1 MTILFD
7 ILLVLNIANPDNIK
21 FVNAT
26 VDNNAKY
33 DCEFKWKGISPVVDR
48 PALTLY
54 GYTAFKQE
62 CK

>member
-1 MTILFD
+1 MTILFA

-26 VDNNAKY
+26 VDNNARY
-33 DCEFKWKGISPVVDR
+33 DCAFKWKGISPVVDR

-54 GYTAFKQE
+54 GHTAFKQE

>member
-1 MTILFD
+1 MTILFA
-7 ILLVLNIANPDNIK
+7 ILMVLNVANPDNIK
-21 FVNAT
+21 FVNQT
-26 VDNNAKY
+26 IENNSKY
-33 DCEFKWKGISPVVDR
+33 ECTFKWKGISPVVDR

>member
-1 MTILFD
+1 MTILFA

-48 PALTLY
+48 PALTLSLIHI
-54 GYTAFKQE
+54 
-62 CK
+62 

>member
-1 MTILFD
+1 MTILFA

-26 VDNNAKY
+26 IENNAKY
-33 DCEFKWKGISPVVDR
+33 ECSFQWKGISPVVDR
-48 PALTLY
+48 PAFTMY
-54 GYTAFKQE
+54 GYTAFKQV